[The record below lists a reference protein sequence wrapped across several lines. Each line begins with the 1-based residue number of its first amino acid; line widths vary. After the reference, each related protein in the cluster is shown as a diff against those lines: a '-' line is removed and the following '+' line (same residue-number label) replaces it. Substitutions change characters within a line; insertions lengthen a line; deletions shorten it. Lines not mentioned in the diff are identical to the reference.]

1 VEELGTRSG
10 LRGRALWSS
19 SLRVGRS
26 HIGATV
32 NTLFLAY
39 VGASLPLVALF
50 VYAGRSTGMVLNSEV
65 VAIEIVRTLAGS
77 LGILAAVP
85 ITTAIATFLLTR
97 ADPARPEVAM
107 PGWDGPSEF
116 HVTVTEMPRTG
127 RGPRPR
133 SGTRR

>member
-1 VEELGTRSG
+1 
-10 LRGRALWSS
+10 
-19 SLRVGRS
+19 VGRS

-50 VYAGRSTGMVLNSEV
+50 VYAGQSAGMVINSEV

-85 ITTAIATFLLTR
+85 VTTAIATFLLDR
-97 ADPARPEVAM
+97 ADPPRPET
-107 PGWDGPSEF
+107 PWDGAGEF
-116 HVTVTEMPRTG
+116 QVTVTQMPRTG

-133 SGTRR
+133 SGARR